1 MRKKLFEIIEVAD
14 DNNKTSKI
22 YDFVM
27 MIIIFCSIIPLC
39 FKTETQILQIIDNVS
54 VSVFIIDYILRVFL
68 ADLKLRKGKLSFV
81 LYIFTPMAIIDLLA
95 ILPSLTALSAGFRL
109 FKLFRMFRTFRVFR
123 IFKVIRYSKS
133 IQLIIDVY
141 KRQRNALTVV
151 AGLAVGYIIVSAL
164 VVFNVEP
171 DTFNNFFEAIYWATV
186 SLTTVGYGD
195 IYPVS
200 VAGKI
205 VAMIS
210 TIMGVAV
217 VALPASII
225 TAGYMEAVKENG
237 LK

>member
-1 MRKKLFEIIEVAD
+1 
-14 DNNKTSKI
+14 
-22 YDFVM
+22 
-27 MIIIFCSIIPLC
+27 
-39 FKTETQILQIIDNVS
+39 
-54 VSVFIIDYILRVFL
+54 
-68 ADLKLRKGKLSFV
+68 
-81 LYIFTPMAIIDLLA
+81 
-95 ILPSLTALSAGFRL
+95 
-109 FKLFRMFRTFRVFR
+109 MFRTFRVFR